1 VESGD
6 SLFKFKSSGNSAA
19 PLIVC
24 AVEEGF
30 FAPLPEEGLFPPPE
44 EERVFNKVSPP
55 SPPPSASSGEAGAP
69 LTTEVLMEE
78 AANWSTSCGKQ

>member
-1 VESGD
+1 VEARD
-6 SLFKFKSSGNSAA
+6 CLFKSPGNPAA
-19 PLIVC
+19 LFIVC
-24 AVEEGF
+24 AVEGF
-30 FAPLPEEGLFPPPE
+30 FAPVPEEGLFPPPE
-44 EERVFNKVSPP
+44 EERVFNNAPPP